1 MRISDWSS
9 DVCSSDLRW
18 LSPCAERTSVR
29 TMPCELSCNSFTLAG
44 TIGLVKLGQPQPD
57 SNLSEEA
64 NSGSPETMST
74 QRPASLLS
82 LYSPVKGR
90 SVALSWVTRYCSGVN
105 LRSAPPRSEE
115 SSLGTEG

>member
-1 MRISDWSS
+1 MERRAAELMQKRSPPRSCGPSGNTWP
-9 DVCSSDLRW
+9 RW

-74 QRPASLLS
+74 
-82 LYSPVKGR
+82 
-90 SVALSWVTRYCSGVN
+90 
-105 LRSAPPRSEE
+105 RSEE
-115 SSLGTEG
+115 HTSELQSLMRTSYAVFCLKKKNT